1 MDYLFTENILFII
14 DQFWFKTL
22 ISPPIYGPGLV
33 YGVLVYGV
41 RDPLKKQ
48 SKRNR
53 KVIYFTKS
61 LYSTVLKWYGYEGAI
76 LWNKILNCSDESY
89 PFGFGREESYI
100 FSLKEKQLSQLSE
113 VFSSEIQY
121 HYGYVSE

>member
-41 RDPLKKQ
+41 RDPLK
-48 SKRNR
+48 NR
-53 KVIYFTKS
+53 V
-61 LYSTVLKWYGYEGAI
+61 
-76 LWNKILNCSDESY
+76 
-89 PFGFGREESYI
+89 RET
-100 FSLKEKQLSQLSE
+100 EK
-113 VFSSEIQY
+113 
-121 HYGYVSE
+121 

>member
-1 MDYLFTENILFII
+1 M
-14 DQFWFKTL
+14 
-22 ISPPIYGPGLV
+22 
-33 YGVLVYGV
+33 VYGV
-41 RDPLKKQ
+41 RDPLK
-48 SKRNR
+48 NR
-53 KVIYFTKS
+53 VRETEKVIYFTKS

-89 PFGFGREESYI
+89 PFGFGRERVSYI